1 MVLCVGCCV
10 GFRVWSRGTGKN
22 ICDRIGWQMIRSGG
36 LVQWQRVVGV
46 GIKWYHEVCSAQV
59 HRRHYGDKKGSA
71 DVDTK
76 ETEQHVNSTPWYL
89 QSDYV
94 HPMRQDNIPTRS
106 RQLNTD
112 PLIPHGTPQ
121 TIADITRFI
130 AKETALQEVEVL
142 DLGKR
147 DPPPIWGAETYMV
160 FAVARSARHL
170 QSACSAITTHIKH
183 TYKAR
188 VSTDG
193 MPSKDAILLRRRRLR
208 RKIAKRVLKG
218 LSTDDILPEQP
229 LGWICMEVPSEN
241 LVVQLLTEQ
250 GIQDTELKKFWK
262 SSAAERDREFEAHRR
277 EIMQEEYY
285 YYGKSR
291 MKPGV
296 RSMHTLV
303 RHLEGTAP
311 DIPAQQG
318 LTAHEMI
325 DRIKGSGRFPAVA
338 TDRIVESIKQL
349 TMDGDYQSVKKVQ
362 GYLQP
367 TESFDPT
374 IYVLSAHINH
384 LLQARTHYALNVLLY
399 KTADFLSSFE
409 DAMPESPNSK
419 HLWLQM
425 LLYLCASKISP
436 KSFPLRNIVPTIHQR
451 LSRAQPFE
459 RDEIAALPLA
469 LISADQNFAF
479 NQSQSVKS
487 DTVTDRLVRLRK
499 AHETLALTSTSPS
512 INPEPLFRAL
522 FAACCDQ
529 LPSQK
534 DIVSPPY
541 FSMPKVWFDHRAL
554 QIEAMASQ
562 LSVRFTRKFWDEIL
576 TTYAL
581 AGQWPAFWKRWAEVE
596 VSGAERDEAMY
607 TLFWALIARS
617 QNVREIKL
625 ALRKEWLNMLRWLD
639 EINNDNL
646 LQAVN
651 YCLRHVC
658 SNQDLENNSGEFKHV
673 MLFMAK
679 YS

>member
-1 MVLCVGCCV
+1 
-10 GFRVWSRGTGKN
+10 
-22 ICDRIGWQMIRSGG
+22 MIRSRG
-36 LVQWQRVVGV
+36 LVRWQRIVGV
-46 GIKWYHEVCSAQV
+46 GIKWHHKECSVQA
-59 HRRHYGDKKGSA
+59 HRRQYTDKKGSS
-71 DVDTK
+71 DVDK
-76 ETEQHVNSTPWYL
+76 KTEQLVNSTPWYL
-89 QSDYV
+89 QSEYV
-94 HPMRQDNIPTRS
+94 HPMRQDNIPTPS
-106 RQLNTD
+106 HQLSTD
-112 PLIPHGTPQ
+112 LIIPHGTPQ

-130 AKETALQEVEVL
+130 ANETALQEIEVL

-147 DPPPIWGAETYMV
+147 DPPPIWGADTYMV
-160 FAVARSARHL
+160 FAVARGARHL

-183 TYKAR
+183 TYNAR

-218 LSTDDILPEQP
+218 LSTDDILPENP
-229 LGWICMEVPSEN
+229 LGWICVEVPSEN

-250 GIQDTELKKFWK
+250 GMQDTELKRFWK

-277 EIMQEEYY
+277 ELIQEDYY

-303 RHLEGTAP
+303 RQMEGIAP
-311 DIPAQQG
+311 DIPGQQG

-325 DRIKGSGRFPAVA
+325 DLIKRSGLYPAVA
-338 TDRIVESIKQL
+338 TDRIMESIKQL
-349 TMDGDYQSVKKVQ
+349 TMDGDYQSVKKIQ
-362 GYLQP
+362 GYLRP

-384 LLQARTHYALNVLLY
+384 LIQARAHYASNVLLCEPF
-399 KTADFLSSFE
+399 DFLSSFE
-409 DAMPESPNSK
+409 NSMPELPNSS

-459 RDEIAALPLA
+459 RDEIAALPLT
-469 LISADQNFAF
+469 LISAEQNLAF
-479 NQSQSVKS
+479 NRSQNVKI
-487 DTVTDRLVRLRK
+487 VTERLVRLRK
-499 AHETLALTSTSPS
+499 AHETLALASTPPS

-522 FAACCDQ
+522 FAACCGQ

-541 FSMPKVWFDHRAL
+541 FSMPNIWFDHRAL
-554 QIEAMASQ
+554 QIEAMATQ
-562 LSVRFTRKFWDEIL
+562 LSVRFTRKFWDDIVI
-576 TTYAL
+576 TYAL

-596 VSGAERDEAMY
+596 VSGSDRDEAMY

-639 EINNDNL
+639 EKSNENL
-646 LQAVN
+646 IQAVK
-651 YCLRHVC
+651 YCLQHVC
-658 SNQDLENNSGEFKHV
+658 SNQDLENHSGEFKHV
-673 MLFMAK
+673 LSHMAK